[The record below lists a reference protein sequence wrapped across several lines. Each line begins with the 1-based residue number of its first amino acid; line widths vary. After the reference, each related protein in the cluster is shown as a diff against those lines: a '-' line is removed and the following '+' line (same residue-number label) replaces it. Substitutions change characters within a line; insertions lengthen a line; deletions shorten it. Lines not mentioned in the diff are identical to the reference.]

1 MKRGDIV
8 LANLNPKKGLEM
20 GKVRPV
26 LVLQT
31 NLLNSIDHP
40 TTIVLPLST
49 HLIDDAYP
57 LRYRIRTRGS
67 LQHDSDVV
75 IDQIRSVDNVR
86 ITSDILATLSTE
98 EMANIDAMVK
108 LVLGLK

>member
-8 LANLNPKKGLEM
+8 LANLNPKKGSEM

-26 LVLQT
+26 LVLQS
-31 NLLNSIDHP
+31 NLLNTISHP
-40 TTIVLPLST
+40 TTIIIPLST

-57 LRYRIRTRGS
+57 LRYRIRARTL
-67 LQHDSDVV
+67 LQYDSDAV
-75 IDQIRSVDNVR
+75 IDQIRAVDNVR

-98 EMANIDAMVK
+98 EMADIDAMVK